1 MITGNNGTNTGNV
14 KVLFIGQCLQYG
26 YQNVTRSSTFSSR
39 TAAMLRARFPGLRFK
54 FDYKF
59 LYHPTGLKAILK
71 HRMLLSPPDVLIINL
86 PAMYTA
92 RPWRVNLLYETA
104 PELVDTARSFM
115 QKIEAK
121 VKGSSQPQASTI
133 LDGLFAIRQPL
144 SLNEYENTVEEALRE
159 CQRASSCSIILIGPG
174 RFNVDTWEEYPVHSP
189 ELWSAVNQ
197 MVLRTGKRLNVAVVN
212 AQDALAEYD
221 GEVFIPNN
229 HRWSDF
235 GHEVVAREVEAVV
248 ASQVAQLGRNPSLRK
263 NRLL

>member
-1 MITGNNGTNTGNV
+1 MITGNNGTDTGNV

-54 FDYKF
+54 FDHKF

-86 PAMYTA
+86 PAMYAA
-92 RPWRVNLLYETA
+92 RPWRVNLVYETA

-174 RFNVDTWEEYPVHSP
+174 RFNVDVGVTRAFRVGGERQIQFRMEAFNVLNRVHLNNPV
-189 ELWSAVNQ
+189 SA
-197 MVLRTGKRLNVAVVN
+197 LNNGNFGLITSAGDPRII
-212 AQDALAEYD
+212 QLALKYT
-221 GEVFIPNN
+221 F
-229 HRWSDF
+229 
-235 GHEVVAREVEAVV
+235 
-248 ASQVAQLGRNPSLRK
+248 
-263 NRLL
+263 